1 MPDSLLKNNPRLQ
14 SLKNIITLLM
24 VWLVFHI
31 SNIPVYKLY
40 MSEWE
45 VTHFAVQFSF
55 PLTIY
60 GHFGNFDNVTNLEL

>member
-1 MPDSLLKNNPRLQ
+1 MPDSLLKYYE
-14 SLKNIITLLM
+14 
-24 VWLVFHI
+24 I
-31 SNIPVYKLY
+31 SHYYYLILTDVLPVYKLY